1 MTQEQTPQIPVTDAD
16 FAELFRR
23 MPQARMELDRIVME
37 RVEKEQMLSRINE
50 LEAQASN
57 GTGEGIE
64 EMIEVC
70 CQPQRGSKCDKI

>member
-37 RVEKEQMLSRINE
+37 RTQKEQMLSRINE
-50 LEAQASN
+50 LEAQTSN

-64 EMIEVC
+64 EMIEV
-70 CQPQRGSKCDKI
+70 

>member
-23 MPQARMELDRIVME
+23 MPQARMELDWIVME

-57 GTGEGIE
+57 GVGEGIE
-64 EMIEVC
+64 EMIEV
-70 CQPQRGSKCDKI
+70 

>member
-1 MTQEQTPQIPVTDAD
+1 MTQEQTPQIPVPDAD

-37 RVEKEQMLSRINE
+37 RLEKEQMLSRINE

-64 EMIEVC
+64 EMIEV
-70 CQPQRGSKCDKI
+70 

>member
-37 RVEKEQMLSRINE
+37 RLEKEQMLSRINE
-50 LEAQASN
+50 LETQTSN
-57 GTGEGIE
+57 GVGEGIE
-64 EMIEVC
+64 EMIEV
-70 CQPQRGSKCDKI
+70 

>member
-23 MPQARMELDRIVME
+23 MPNARMELDRIVME
-37 RVEKEQMLSRINE
+37 RLEKEQMLSRINE

-64 EMIEVC
+64 EMIEV
-70 CQPQRGSKCDKI
+70 

>member
-50 LEAQASN
+50 LEAQTSN
-57 GTGEGIE
+57 GVGEGIE
-64 EMIEVC
+64 EMIEV
-70 CQPQRGSKCDKI
+70 

>member
-37 RVEKEQMLSRINE
+37 RLEKEQMLSRINE
-50 LEAQASN
+50 LEAQGSN

-64 EMIEVC
+64 EMIEV
-70 CQPQRGSKCDKI
+70 

>member
-37 RVEKEQMLSRINE
+37 RLEKEQMLSRINE

-57 GTGEGIE
+57 GVGEGIE
-64 EMIEVC
+64 EMIEV
-70 CQPQRGSKCDKI
+70 

>member
-37 RVEKEQMLSRINE
+37 RVEKEQMLSRINA

-64 EMIEVC
+64 EMIEV
-70 CQPQRGSKCDKI
+70 

>member
-1 MTQEQTPQIPVTDAD
+1 MTQEQTPQMPVTDAD

-64 EMIEVC
+64 EMIEV
-70 CQPQRGSKCDKI
+70 

>member
-1 MTQEQTPQIPVTDAD
+1 MTQEQTPQIAVTDAD

-50 LEAQASN
+50 LEAQTSN
-57 GTGEGIE
+57 GVGEGIE
-64 EMIEVC
+64 EMIEV
-70 CQPQRGSKCDKI
+70 

>member
-23 MPQARMELDRIVME
+23 MPHVRMELDRIVME
-37 RVEKEQMLSRINE
+37 RVEKEQMLARINE

-57 GTGEGIE
+57 GVGEGIE
-64 EMIEVC
+64 EMVEV
-70 CQPQRGSKCDKI
+70 

>member
-23 MPQARMELDRIVME
+23 MPNARMELDRIVME
-37 RVEKEQMLSRINE
+37 RTQKEQMLSRINE

-64 EMIEVC
+64 EMVEV
-70 CQPQRGSKCDKI
+70 

>member
-37 RVEKEQMLSRINE
+37 RTQKEQMLSRINE

-64 EMIEVC
+64 EMIEV
-70 CQPQRGSKCDKI
+70 

>member
-37 RVEKEQMLSRINE
+37 RTQKEQMLSRINE

-64 EMIEVC
+64 EMIEVL
-70 CQPQRGSKCDKI
+70 SLIHI

>member
-1 MTQEQTPQIPVTDAD
+1 MTQEQTPQIAVTDVD

-57 GTGEGIE
+57 GVGEGIE
-64 EMIEVC
+64 EMIEV
-70 CQPQRGSKCDKI
+70 

>member
-37 RVEKEQMLSRINE
+37 RTQKEQMLSRINE
-50 LEAQASN
+50 LEAQTSN
-57 GTGEGIE
+57 GVGEGIE
-64 EMIEVC
+64 EMIEV
-70 CQPQRGSKCDKI
+70 

>member
-16 FAELFRR
+16 FADLFRR

-64 EMIEVC
+64 EMIEV
-70 CQPQRGSKCDKI
+70 

>member
-23 MPQARMELDRIVME
+23 MPNARMELDRIVME
-37 RVEKEQMLSRINE
+37 RLEKEQMLSRINE

-57 GTGEGIE
+57 GVGEVIE
-64 EMIEVC
+64 EMIEV
-70 CQPQRGSKCDKI
+70 

>member
-1 MTQEQTPQIPVTDAD
+1 MTQEQTPQKPLTDAD

-64 EMIEVC
+64 EMIEV
-70 CQPQRGSKCDKI
+70 

>member
-23 MPQARMELDRIVME
+23 MPQARMEPDRIVME

-64 EMIEVC
+64 EMIEV
-70 CQPQRGSKCDKI
+70 

>member
-1 MTQEQTPQIPVTDAD
+1 MTQEQTPQIPVTDVD

-37 RVEKEQMLSRINE
+37 RTQKEQMLSRINE

-57 GTGEGIE
+57 GVGEGIE
-64 EMIEVC
+64 EMIEV
-70 CQPQRGSKCDKI
+70 

>member
-23 MPQARMELDRIVME
+23 MPQARMELDRIGME

-57 GTGEGIE
+57 GVGEGIE
-64 EMIEVC
+64 EMIEV
-70 CQPQRGSKCDKI
+70 

>member
-1 MTQEQTPQIPVTDAD
+1 MTQEQTPQIPVTDVD

-23 MPQARMELDRIVME
+23 MPNARMELDRIVME
-37 RVEKEQMLSRINE
+37 RTQKEQMQARIEE

-64 EMIEVC
+64 EMVEV
-70 CQPQRGSKCDKI
+70 

>member
-1 MTQEQTPQIPVTDAD
+1 MIQEQTPQIPVTDVD

-23 MPQARMELDRIVME
+23 MPNARKELDRIVME
-37 RVEKEQMLSRINE
+37 RTQKEQMQARIEE

-64 EMIEVC
+64 EMVEV
-70 CQPQRGSKCDKI
+70 

>member
-57 GTGEGIE
+57 GGGEGIE
-64 EMIEVC
+64 EMIEV
-70 CQPQRGSKCDKI
+70 

>member
-37 RVEKEQMLSRINE
+37 RTQKEQMLSRINE

-57 GTGEGIE
+57 GVGEGIE
-64 EMIEVC
+64 EMIEV
-70 CQPQRGSKCDKI
+70 

>member
-16 FAELFRR
+16 FTELFRR

-37 RVEKEQMLSRINE
+37 RTQKEQMLSRINE

-64 EMIEVC
+64 EMIEV
-70 CQPQRGSKCDKI
+70 

>member
-1 MTQEQTPQIPVTDAD
+1 MTQEENPIAVTDAD
-16 FAELFRR
+16 FTELFRR

-64 EMIEVC
+64 EMIEV
-70 CQPQRGSKCDKI
+70 

>member
-37 RVEKEQMLSRINE
+37 RLEKEQMLSRINE

-64 EMIEVC
+64 EMIEV
-70 CQPQRGSKCDKI
+70 